1 MDTSNHNIET
11 LFLQL
16 GLSNSSRSIDNFV
29 NNNHLPNNIPLEQAA
44 FWSASQAQFIREAI
58 EEDSD
63 WAEVVD
69 QLDAQ
74 LRH

>member
-1 MDTSNHNIET
+1 MDTSVHTLET
-11 LFLQL
+11 LFSQL
-16 GLSNSSRSIDNFV
+16 GLPNNQTAMQAFFA
-29 NNNHLPNNIPLEQAA
+29 NNHLPNNIPLEQAA
-44 FWSASQAQFIREAI
+44 FWSAGQAQFIRESR

-69 QLDAQ
+69 QLDAI